1 MTLTALP
8 PSTGSRPA
16 VGYTPAPFDRTRVD
30 DVSSAVARL
39 AREFAG
45 QMSHRVVAR
54 VVRECRADLSG
65 VPAGAVPELLERLA
79 RQRLLDRLDRRAAA
93 NPLPPCAS

>member
-8 PSTGSRPA
+8 LTTGPLPA
-16 VGYTPAPFDRTRVD
+16 VGYASAPSAPARAD
-30 DVSSAVARL
+30 DVSPAVARL

-45 QMSHRVVAR
+45 RVPHRVVAR

-79 RQRLLDRLDRRAAA
+79 RQRLLDRADRRVAAKS
-93 NPLPPCAS
+93 LPPNGS